1 MTFIFCLSVQ
11 DNSAQMPVN
20 INLSNLNMSE
30 DMEDEE
36 PLLEDEEEEEFL
48 VPDVCSFSLI
58 FM

>member
-1 MTFIFCLSVQ
+1 MQ

-20 INLSNLNMSE
+20 INLSNLNMLE

-48 VPDVCSFSLI
+48 VLDPEHVC
-58 FM
+58 